1 MTKYS
6 LNTLWCYKYLD
17 QSPASRAGMTEPCF
31 GWQRRGSELGIVCS
45 PAVLNFHS
53 SETRSWESNVPSPFT
68 PLSVNFSRIDPIF
81 THSMSFSSEPGCSC
95 LSCYCG
101 LWAAAWALLRINQTW
116 PKSLWSPEF
125 LAQEWYLEFLEEV
138 AKDLPSQSCLSFTHQ
153 HFLLL
158 RSTHHPTAPEKETT
172 PFLKNPLLVEECCV
186 LKVEILTEFLFRSGH
201 LKKQICIFFWLRVW
215 LQSWRVF
222 LLNSSI

>member
-17 QSPASRAGMTEPCF
+17 QSTASRAGMTEPVWV
-31 GWQRRGSELGIVCS
+31 GRGGEGNWELSAALQFWTSTALKRG
-45 PAVLNFHS
+45 AGNQMLLH
-53 SETRSWESNVPSPFT
+53 PSP

-81 THSMSFSSEPGCSC
+81 THFMSFSSEPGCSC

-125 LAQEWYLEFLEEV
+125 LAQEWYLEFLEEI

-158 RSTHHPTAPEKETT
+158 RSTHCPQKGNNS
-172 PFLKNPLLVEECCV
+172 FLKKSSFNWRVLCFESGNSHWISFQIRPFEETD
-186 LKVEILTEFLFRSGH
+186 LYFLLTEGMAS
-201 LKKQICIFFWLRVW
+201 
-215 LQSWRVF
+215 
-222 LLNSSI
+222 